1 MTKCN
6 LKQHFSLHLVF
17 RRCRIKGL
25 EMQKPNARRIWAI
38 FRRFLNCLT
47 LWQLYFSPCWK
58 AGLKSGFD
66 AEKAP
71 FHRDFWLNEV
81 QPFSWFDV
89 PCWQTSTALL
99 PDLLFCIE
107 QRPVISHQKFIVS
120 FYFVSFPVHF
130 QSDIKKVIWYIS
142 MSNFHFHKYRQNEY
156 FFTTLPIILHHF
168 AWCLFIF
175 C

>member
-17 RRCRIKGL
+17 RRCRTKGL

-47 LWQLYFSPCWK
+47 LWQLYFSPPWK
-58 AGLKSGFD
+58 ADRKSGFD

-81 QPFSWFDV
+81 QPFGWFDV

-99 PDLLFCIE
+99 PDLPFCIE
-107 QRPVISHQKFIVS
+107 QRPVIAHQKFIVS
-120 FYFVSFPVHF
+120 FYFVPLLVHF

-142 MSNFHFHKYRQNEY
+142 MSNFHFHKYRQKEY
-156 FFTTLPIILHHF
+156 FLQLCQLFCTILLGVY
-168 AWCLFIF
+168 LFF